1 MISTSSYRHPLV
13 QLFPVAVG
21 YKINVIVT
29 LESLYSA
36 LLLTAW
42 PQIYKPIYKTS
53 KIGDTCTCMYMY
65 YTRIPA
71 LTRTLSQG
79 SLKWEASTIQYYTHR
94 QVSILAT
101 MYLASSLNDLQVLM
115 IWKPYLISG
124 SSRRSTFIPSRG
136 IRLITLYVVLAGGI
150 DDAQIRISL
159 NCGGQ
164 N

>member
-29 LESLYSA
+29 LESLYNA

-53 KIGDTCTCMYMY
+53 KNWRYIHMY
-65 YTRIPA
+65 YTA
-71 LTRTLSQG
+71 LIRTLSQG
-79 SLKWEASTIQYYTHR
+79 SLKWEASTIQYCTHR